1 MKYAIRGLLLGLV
14 VGFLVY
20 LAERTTGNVLWP
32 LALGFPISWAIA
44 GYLFWHLDIG
54 GYRSESEAK

>member
-1 MKYAIRGLLLGLV
+1 MKYAIYGLLLGLV

-32 LALGFPISWAIA
+32 LVLGFPFSWTIG
-44 GYLFWHLDIG
+44 GYVFWRLDIG

>member
-20 LAERTTGNVLWP
+20 LAERTTGNVLW
-32 LALGFPISWAIA
+32 LLVLSFPVSWTIG
-44 GYLFWHLDIG
+44 GYLFWRWDIG
-54 GYRSESEAK
+54 GYRSESARK